1 MEIRI
6 NKAILHILDNNSPQ
20 PVFSQSELELNEGIA
35 NYIARHI
42 EKLITD
48 DGTRD
53 ASLFQDSPFHAFA
66 ESIQDGENFLGV
78 SIDIAQRLHKIMVS
92 NITIPNADLLVA
104 MVTIDAQEYLAL
116 IKFNYKEGYTHF
128 VNYNEQGIDN
138 QIITHKV
145 LFASESQKNDEGAL
159 IRFED
164 KSVKVAE
171 KPYEINGEKTF
182 YFSKMFLG
190 CSTHY
195 SQKES
200 LKIVNT
206 VAARIGKK
214 YFDDSFETASRVKT
228 VLHELVE
235 DDNEIDVEKVAHSVF
250 ESKPEIKE
258 EYISEIKQAGVPERI
273 RITSQ
278 KAENRLSKH
287 KIKTDNGIELSI
299 PMELYK
305 NKDVVEFITNYDGT
319 TSLIIKN
326 IQRFIS
332 K

>member
-1 MEIRI
+1 MEIKI

-20 PVFSQSELELNEGIA
+20 PIFSQSELELHEGTA
-35 NYIARHI
+35 NYIGKHI

-48 DGTRD
+48 DGTRE
-53 ASLFQDSPFHAFA
+53 ARFFQESPFTHLVEA
-66 ESIQDGENFLGV
+66 IQEEGNFLNA
-78 SIDIAQRLHKIMVS
+78 SINMAQRLHKIMVS

-104 MVTIDAQEYLAL
+104 LVAIEHEEYLAL
-116 IKFNYKEGYTHF
+116 IKFNYKEGFTHF
-128 VNYNEQGIDN
+128 VNYNEQGIEN

-145 LFASESQKNDEGAL
+145 LFASEGQKTDEGAL
-159 IRFED
+159 IRLED
-164 KSVKVAE
+164 RAIKLTE

-190 CSTHY
+190 CATDF

-200 LKIVNT
+200 LKIVNN
-206 VAARIGKK
+206 VAARMGKK

-228 VLHELVE
+228 VLHQFVE
-235 DDNEIDVEKVAHSVF
+235 NDDEIDVEEVAHRVF
-250 ESKPEIKE
+250 ENKPELKD
-258 EYISEIKQAGVPERI
+258 EYINEVRQAGVPEKI
-273 RITSQ
+273 KITSQ
-278 KAENRLSKH
+278 KAENKLSKQ

-326 IQRFIS
+326 IHKFIS